1 MKGDR
6 ATPPPGNHDRQL
18 FPGGPLQVFGS
29 RKMFYILL
37 LGFSSGM
44 PLFLTSRTLQ
54 AWLTVEGVD
63 LTTVGLLSLVAIPYS
78 LKFVWSPILDRF
90 SIPFLGRRRGW
101 MILSQFLLL
110 AAIGAMALARP
121 SEGITFLATVA
132 ILIAFFS
139 STQDIAIDAYRT
151 DVLEE
156 REMGAGAAFNVLGY
170 RVAMLLTGGGAL
182 ILADR
187 MGWPLVYIV
196 MAAFMF
202 VGMAASYRTPEPDDP
217 GSPPASLVHAVRDPF
232 VEFVTR
238 LGVGRAFFV
247 LGFIVVYK
255 LGDALVNNM
264 TTPFLLETG
273 FTQTDVGAVQGGM
286 GLFATI
292 LGTLAGGALLSR
304 MGILRSLWVFG
315 FFQAASNLV
324 YLALAE
330 AGRNY
335 WLMVVTINFEY
346 FSAGLGT
353 AAFVAFLMSLCNHR
367 FTATQYALLS
377 SLMAVSRDVIA
388 SPSGRIAEVAGWPT
402 FFFISFLM
410 ALPGLAMLWALR
422 SLPKQDS
429 NFGG

>member
-1 MKGDR
+1 MFQSDR
-6 ATPPPGNHDRQL
+6 DL
-18 FPGGPLQVFGS
+18 FKVFQS
-29 RKMFYILL
+29 RKMFYVLL
-37 LGFSSGM
+37 LGFSSGL

-63 LTTVGLLSLVAIPYS
+63 LTTVGLFSLVALPYS

-90 SIPFLGRRRGW
+90 SLPFLGRRRGW
-101 MILSQFLLL
+101 MGLSQFLLL
-110 AAIGAMALARP
+110 GSIGAMALARP
-121 SEGITFLATVA
+121 GDGISYLATVA
-132 ILIAFFS
+132 LLIAFFS

-156 REMGAGAAFNVLGY
+156 REMGAGAALNVLGY
-170 RVAMLLTGGGAL
+170 RVAMLLTGAGAL
-182 ILADR
+182 ILAER

-196 MAAFMF
+196 MATFMF
-202 VGMAASYRTPEPDDP
+202 VGMAASYRAPEPANP
-217 GSPPASLVHAVRDPF
+217 GTPPASLVQAVRDPF

-238 LGVGRAFFV
+238 LGPGRALFV

-264 TTPFLLETG
+264 TIPFLLQTG

-388 SPSGRIAEVAGWPT
+388 APSGRLAEIAGWPM
-402 FFFISFLM
+402 FFFISFLA
-410 ALPGLAMLWALR
+410 ALPGLAMLWTLNQDTTKNRNGGAFY
-422 SLPKQDS
+422 LPGS
-429 NFGG
+429 

>member
-1 MKGDR
+1 MY
-6 ATPPPGNHDRQL
+6 
-18 FPGGPLQVFGS
+18 
-29 RKMFYILL
+29 YILL

-90 SIPFLGRRRGW
+90 SLPFLGRRRGW

-121 SEGITFLATVA
+121 AEGITFLATVA

-139 STQDIAIDAYRT
+139 ATQDIAIDAYRT

-170 RVAMLLTGGGAL
+170 RVAMLLTGAGAL

-202 VGMAASYRTPEPDDP
+202 VGMAASYRAPEPDDP

-238 LGVGRAFFV
+238 LGLGRAFFV

-422 SLPKQDS
+422 SLPNQDS

>member
-1 MKGDR
+1 MSILAAMFESDR
-6 ATPPPGNHDRQL
+6 SLLN
-18 FPGGPLQVFGS
+18 VFGS
-29 RKMFYILL
+29 RKMFYVLL
-37 LGFSSGM
+37 LGFSSGL
-44 PLFLTSRTLQ
+44 PLYLTSRTLQ

-63 LTTVGLLSLVAIPYS
+63 LTTIGLFSLVAVPYS

-90 SIPFLGRRRGW
+90 SLPFLGRRRGW
-101 MILSQFLLL
+101 MGLSQLFLV

-121 SEGITFLATVA
+121 GDGTTFLATVA
-132 ILIAFFS
+132 LLIAFFS
-139 STQDIAIDAYRT
+139 ATQDIAIDAYRT

-156 REMGAGAAFNVLGY
+156 REMGAGAALNVLGY
-170 RVAMLLTGGGAL
+170 RVAMLLTGAGAL
-182 ILADR
+182 ILADS

-196 MAAFMF
+196 MAGFML
-202 VGMAASYRTPEPDDP
+202 VGMAASYRAPEPTNP
-217 GSPPASLVHAVRDPF
+217 GTPPASLVQAIRDPF

-238 LGVGRAFFV
+238 LGFGRAFFV

-264 TTPFLLETG
+264 TTPFLLQTG

-286 GLFATI
+286 GLLATI
-292 LGTLAGGALLSR
+292 VGILAGGALLSR
-304 MGILRSLWVFG
+304 IGILRSLWIFG

-335 WLMVVTINFEY
+335 WMMVVTINFEY

-353 AAFVAFLMSLCNHR
+353 AAFVAFLMSLCDHR

-388 SPSGRIAEVAGWPT
+388 APSGRIVEMVGWPM
-402 FFFISFLM
+402 FFFVSFVV
-410 ALPGLAMLWALR
+410 ALPGLAMLWVLR
-422 SLPKQDS
+422 SKTGPEAHVQ
-429 NFGG
+429 

>member
-1 MKGDR
+1 
-6 ATPPPGNHDRQL
+6 
-18 FPGGPLQVFGS
+18 
-29 RKMFYILL
+29 
-37 LGFSSGM
+37 
-44 PLFLTSRTLQ
+44 
-54 AWLTVEGVD
+54 
-63 LTTVGLLSLVAIPYS
+63 
-78 LKFVWSPILDRF
+78 
-90 SIPFLGRRRGW
+90 
-101 MILSQFLLL
+101 
-110 AAIGAMALARP
+110 
-121 SEGITFLATVA
+121 
-132 ILIAFFS
+132 
-139 STQDIAIDAYRT
+139 
-151 DVLEE
+151 
-156 REMGAGAAFNVLGY
+156 
-170 RVAMLLTGGGAL
+170 
-182 ILADR
+182 
-187 MGWPLVYIV
+187 
-196 MAAFMF
+196 
-202 VGMAASYRTPEPDDP
+202 
-217 GSPPASLVHAVRDPF
+217 
-232 VEFVTR
+232 
-238 LGVGRAFFV
+238 V

-264 TTPFLLETG
+264 TIPFLLQTG

-388 SPSGRIAEVAGWPT
+388 APSGRLAEIAGWPM
-402 FFFISFLM
+402 FFFISFLA
-410 ALPGLAMLWALR
+410 ALPGLAMLWTLNQDTTKNRDGGAFY
-422 SLPKQDS
+422 LPGS
-429 NFGG
+429 